1 MNLLHLSRMTQAKS
15 SRGPIAKPHNN
26 PAPKMA
32 QGKSSKFTLGAH
44 SKQWFNTSKGWMG
57 CSLKPLSRVRANEL
71 RSPEALP
78 TTTGLSIQG
87 LNQNEL
93 QFAHNQNMGTC
104 LDPSL
109 PFQQP
114 RSTEAFCCQLLK
126 LRVRDHLM
134 KNRSHKSTRQATDN
148 CFKARN
154 CRNCRN
160 RQSCRYHPG
169 KKVAN
174 HQSSQRGHSAIVS
187 WLRAKAV
194 HADA

>member
-1 MNLLHLSRMTQAKS
+1 MKNRSHKSTRQATDNCFKARNCRNCRNRQSCRYHPGKKVANHQS
-15 SRGPIAKPHNN
+15 SQRGHSGHSGNEAR
-26 PAPKMA
+26 
-32 QGKSSKFTLGAH
+32 GA
-44 SKQWFNTSKGWMG
+44 GPG
-57 CSLKPLSRVRANEL
+57 
-71 RSPEALP
+71 
-78 TTTGLSIQG
+78 
-87 LNQNEL
+87 QNEL

-114 RSTEAFCCQLLK
+114 RSTETFCCQLLK

-174 HQSSQRGHSAIVS
+174 HQSSQGGHSAIVS